1 MIEYIFF
8 VLGFLFLIKGAEF
21 LVDGASSLAKH
32 FKVSDLFIGLTV
44 VAFGTSFPELMVN
57 ISSAV
62 HLEVNIG
69 VGNILGSNIANILL
83 ILGIA
88 ALIYPLKIKSDVSK
102 HVLFSLVSVLLLS
115 IFVIFGGNSL
125 SAIFGLIL
133 ILLFLGYVFWAYK
146 TDDFTEKV
154 STKKFHIVASILFCF
169 FGIVGLIIGGS
180 WVVEGAIFIAN
191 SFNISTTLI
200 GLTIVAV
207 GTSLPE
213 LITAIIAVKKR
224 RTDMVLGELIGSNIF
239 NILWILGLTSLISE
253 VLFTPEN
260 LVSLFVLFFISL
272 ILFVLTIIK
281 KNSLGLKVGLVFIL
295 GYLLYLVC
303 LFV

>member
-1 MIEYIFF
+1 MFEYILF

-62 HLEVNIG
+62 HSEVNIG
-69 VGNILGSNIANILL
+69 VGNIIGSNIANILL
-83 ILGIA
+83 ILGIT
-88 ALIYPLKIKSDVSK
+88 ALIYPLKIKQNVSK
-102 HVLFSLVSVLLLS
+102 HVLFSLISVLLLL
-115 IFVIFGGNSL
+115 IFVVFGGNSL
-125 SAIFGLIL
+125 SAIAGVIL
-133 ILLFLGYVFWAYK
+133 ILVFLGYVYWAYK
-146 TDDFTEKV
+146 GDKFAEKV
-154 STKKFHIVASILFCF
+154 STKNFHVVVSILFCF
-169 FGIVGLIIGGS
+169 FGVVGLIVGGS
-180 WVVEGAIFIAN
+180 WVVEGATFIAN
-191 SFNISTTLI
+191 YFNISTTLI
-200 GLTIVAV
+200 GLTIVAI

-213 LITAIIAVKKR
+213 LITAIVAVKKK

-239 NILWILGLTSLISE
+239 NILWILGITSLISN

-260 LVSLFVLFFISL
+260 IVSLFVLFFVSL
-272 ILFVLTIIK
+272 ILFILTMMK
-281 KNSLGLKVGLVFIL
+281 KNSLGLKAGIAFVLC
-295 GYLLYLVC
+295 YLLYLVY